1 MKEIETTMKI
11 AESLIL
17 ESPEQEAQ
25 MYADLFPEI
34 HPNIKVKKQKTKQAW
49 IDGYN
54 SQIKYKNKL
63 ITD

>member
-1 MKEIETTMKI
+1 MKL

-34 HPNIKVKKQKTKQAW
+34 HPDIKDEIEKIKQAW
-49 IDGYN
+49 LDGYN
-54 SQIKYKNKL
+54 NRKQFENKKE
-63 ITD
+63 

>member
-1 MKEIETTMKI
+1 MKV

-34 HPNIKVKKQKTKQAW
+34 HPNIKVEEQKIKQAW
-49 IDGYN
+49 LDGYK
-54 SQIKYKNKL
+54 SRTKYENKKQHWMK
-63 ITD
+63 

>member
-1 MKEIETTMKI
+1 MKI

-34 HPNIKVKKQKTKQAW
+34 HPDIKKEDEKIKQAW
-49 IDGYN
+49 LDGYN
-54 SQIKYKNKL
+54 SRKQFEKNNGTKS
-63 ITD
+63 

>member
-34 HPNIKVKKQKTKQAW
+34 HPNIKVEEQKIKQAW
-49 IDGYN
+49 LDGYN
-54 SQIKYKNKL
+54 NQIKYKNKL

>member
-1 MKEIETTMKI
+1 MKI

-34 HPNIKVKKQKTKQAW
+34 HPNIKLEEQKIKQAW
-49 IDGYN
+49 LDGYN